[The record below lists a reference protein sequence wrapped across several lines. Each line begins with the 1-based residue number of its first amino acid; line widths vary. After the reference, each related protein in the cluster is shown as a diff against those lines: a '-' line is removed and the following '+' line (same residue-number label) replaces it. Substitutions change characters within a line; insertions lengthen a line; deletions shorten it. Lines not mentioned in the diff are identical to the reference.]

1 MVSTTLSGISKN
13 FFGSSPTSQ
22 ILQELRFC
30 PAEDMTVFEAAVAEQ
45 VAEQP
50 AQIDIVGLLV
60 WEKGVVRLHVLAELF
75 WKVFEPTVI
84 FC

>member
-1 MVSTTLSGISKN
+1 
-13 FFGSSPTSQ
+13 
-22 ILQELRFC
+22 
-30 PAEDMTVFEAAVAEQ
+30 MTVFEAAVAEQ